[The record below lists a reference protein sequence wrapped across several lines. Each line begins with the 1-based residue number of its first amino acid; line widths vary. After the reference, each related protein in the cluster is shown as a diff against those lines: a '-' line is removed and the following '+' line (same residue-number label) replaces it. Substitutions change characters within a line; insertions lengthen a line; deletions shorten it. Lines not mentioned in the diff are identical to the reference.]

1 MAKQQSSI
9 DAQSLTFYLGKGY
22 NLLSALGFDTI
33 PTDRNPVWQALAS
46 LSPIAEEDIIAMVET
61 GDITEEE
68 ARSFRDAQGQG
79 DELVELLKP
88 FIWRGGKPN
97 KRLILTTYVLIQT
110 ACLNELAGPIGTGD
124 LGTIRQRWYA
134 SKSSAAMGFKFASQC
149 LERYLIKDADV
160 VLVGDKRERERAV
173 RQGARRVELKALWD
187 RSSAK
192 QLKDELGRTPKVHT
206 WPKQQWGRVYAQ
218 LHSQI
223 LTGLVRAGLTYE
235 ELWVSD
241 ASRKTVKNTPLLEG
255 FYACFLLEK
264 EGLLP
269 HFTNICKAAGIPVLV
284 AMSGNNAF
292 SAVEFILTENFRKWG
307 GELMPTVDNPLH
319 LFTLTDHDYAGHIPV
334 EAGAVSQFERYL
346 PGAVELHR
354 VGVMPEQIKEA
365 GRSILQT
372 GYEFE
377 HDYNSAYQQWADNE
391 GIWIGDTCYGIE
403 VEALVPNQYIDAL
416 IDAIIEALGGDEEL
430 RKKLAER
437 AEPDWYDVQRK
448 IARDMY
454 EMSELIQRLVTLGQW
469 AEDCRLDVERPID
482 NWVDQEIDP
491 DRGWAASE
499 RVKRVLSEIVRD
511 QNENLDFD
519 EFKSHVATDQ
529 RSTWNPI
536 GAQAANDAAAEL
548 FGRDRGLGAIGT
560 ALQVDVDDEGLLDA
574 LREVFYTLSYHN
586 LEFED

>member
-1 MAKQQSSI
+1 MTQQKNSVS
-9 DAQSLTFYLGKGY
+9 AASLQYYLGKGHD
-22 NLLSALGFDTI
+22 LLSALGFDII

-46 LSPIAEEDIIAMVET
+46 LSPIADEDIAAMVEA

-68 ARSFRDAQGQG
+68 AQSFRDAQGQG

-97 KRLILTTYVLIQT
+97 KRLVLTTYVLIQT

-160 VLVGDKRERERAV
+160 VLVGDRREQARALKW
-173 RQGARRVELKALWD
+173 GAARVEFKSGWG
-187 RSSAK
+187 SATTK
-192 QLKDELGRTPKVHT
+192 TFAEQLGRAPRVYT
-206 WPKQQWGRVYAQ
+206 WPKLGWGRAYAQ

-241 ASRKTVKNTPLLEG
+241 ASRKTVRNSSLVTG
-255 FYACFLLEK
+255 FHACFLLEK

-284 AMSGNNAF
+284 GMSGNNAF
-292 SAVEFILTENFRKWG
+292 SAVEFILAENFREWG

-354 VGVMPEQIKEA
+354 VGVTPKQVRDA

-377 HDYNSAYQQWADNE
+377 HDYNSAYTEWADNE
-391 GIWIGDTCYGIE
+391 GIWIGETCYGIE
-403 VEALVPNQYIDAL
+403 VEALVPNQYVDAL
-416 IDAIIEALGGDEEL
+416 ITAIVEALGGDEEL
-430 RKKLAER
+430 RRRLAER
-437 AEPDWYDVQRK
+437 AEPDWYDIRSIIRRQ
-448 IARDMY
+448 IY
-454 EMSELIQRLVTLGQW
+454 QMSELFKRLEALGTW
-469 AEDCRLDVERPID
+469 AEETRTDMAESPID
-482 NWVDQEIDP
+482 SWVHTEADES
-491 DRGWAASE
+491 GEWAQAIMPTIA
-499 RVKRVLSEIVRD
+499 KIVG
-511 QNENLDFD
+511 
-519 EFKSHVATDQ
+519 DQ
-529 RSTWNPI
+529 REQMSIDDFVDHVKGGGWSPWSPV
-536 GAQAANDAAAEL
+536 GSEQANAAAVEL
-548 FGRDRGLGAIGT
+548 FGRDKGLAAIAR
-560 ALQVDVDDEGLLDA
+560 ALLVDDDEEGLLWG
-574 LREVFYTLSYHN
+574 LGQVFSR
-586 LEFED
+586 LESHGLEMPE